1 MIFSPNKRSGSPSKQ
16 SGSANKQSGSAS
28 HAVIKPLLALI
39 FVLLLALVLLMYIAS
54 VDASLSYTGFLLD
67 HVYSSA
73 EIIERTIES
82 LLLGGLTLPQL
93 VGFDNITQPIIFA
106 DDAIH
111 HIAIIDS
118 EGVVLFENTKEG
130 YEISSLDSYG
140 MHISSE
146 GDAEYSSYRNADSFQ
161 VRVPLDGRF
170 DQPGTLLVTMPE
182 FVVSRFIT
190 RSLFIVGLFALLV
203 VIIYA
208 VCLFLLL
215 RRRQATT
222 IGVNLAY
229 NISVVVVAMFL
240 TVSLIS
246 IYSSGVQQKA
256 QSLANS
262 LSVRLGAIFDLDL
275 SMDDIAGIEEELTDY
290 KRLNPDIEFVSL
302 TKDDIVIVHTDPEQI
317 SEPYTKTPGTIE
329 YRKDIRADLGVAIS
343 VAIPRRIVF
352 RRLIR
357 NVKNFA
363 VLFFASA
370 FLSWLLLRILFS
382 VYPDINSELS
392 SAVLPRK
399 SRQSRVLLDLIFP
412 AFFLANF
419 VEGLHYSY
427 LPQFLS
433 QLALDA
439 GFPEG
444 RVGGVYAIFWAMYA
458 LVLIPAGRSARTLE
472 GIRRLLVTGFVLI
485 ATSMVL
491 IVFLQ
496 HFAWMYLIRSIAGLG
511 QGMVFI
517 AVQSYILQ
525 QSSDDQRTEGVS
537 IIVYGYNGGVI
548 SGTLIGALLVSSLG
562 VDRLLLISA
571 IIAVSMIWYSVS
583 VVGQSR
589 RRKVT
594 GEQDAGLHVPSAET
608 RQSLYTHGAGGGVSL
623 QGGFGRRLKL
633 LFTDFEFTKTIL
645 LVGLI
650 TKAVLAG
657 VAFLALP
664 HFLAKLNYRQEDIG
678 QLIMFYAAGVL
689 LVSRLVARYTD
700 RIGNTKRILFF
711 GSMSSA
717 VGLAI
722 IASAQAFTLSTG
734 SVVLQTTI
742 LVFGIL
748 ILGLAH
754 GFIHAP
760 IVTHIT
766 RAPVS
771 AVLGRTVVASI
782 YRFMER
788 IGHVLGPLIFGY
800 FLFQNQVQISAIYY
814 IALIVGVCG
823 MLFYFLP
830 SSSKDN
836 AF

>member
-1 MIFSPNKRSGSPSKQ
+1 MDNASNKKPFSGIR
-16 SGSANKQSGSAS
+16 
-28 HAVIKPLLALI
+28 AVAKPLLALI

-54 VDASLSYTGFLLD
+54 VDASLSYSGFLLD

-93 VGFDNITQPIIFA
+93 VGFDNITQPIISA
-106 DDAIH
+106 DDTIY
-111 HIAIIDS
+111 HIAIVDQENMI
-118 EGVVLFENTKEG
+118 LFENAKEG
-130 YEISSLDSYG
+130 YESALFDSYDPYAL
-140 MHISSE
+140 SSSSI
-146 GDAEYSSYRNADSFQ
+146 EYDSYRNDDSLQ
-161 VRVPLDGRF
+161 VRLPLDGRF
-170 DQPGTLLVTMPE
+170 DQPGTLLVTMPT
-182 FVVSRFIT
+182 FVVSQFIN
-190 RSLFIVGLFALLV
+190 RNLLFVGIFAFA
-203 VIIYA
+203 VIFAYA
-208 VCLFLLL
+208 LILLFLLNK
-215 RRRQATT
+215 RSATT
-222 IGVNLAY
+222 LGVNLVY
-229 NISVVVVAMFL
+229 NISFVAVAMFL
-240 TVSLIS
+240 TVSLIF
-246 IYSSGVQQKA
+246 IYSNGVQQKA

-262 LSVRLGAIFDLDL
+262 LSVRIGAIFDLGLTIDN
-275 SMDDIAGIEEELTDY
+275 IAGIEEEFIDY
-290 KRLNPDIEFVSL
+290 KQLNPDIEFVSL
-302 TKDDIVIVHTDPEQI
+302 TKDDIIIVHTDPERI
-317 SEPYTKTPGTIE
+317 SEVYARTPNTIE
-329 YRKDIRADLGVAIS
+329 YREDIRADLGVAIS

-357 NVKNFA
+357 NIKNFA

-382 VYPDINSELS
+382 IYPDIS
-392 SAVLPRK
+392 SDLASSVLPQSHELQR
-399 SRQSRVLLDLIFP
+399 SRALLDLIFP

-427 LPQFLS
+427 LPQFMS
-433 QLALDA
+433 QLAVEA
-439 GFPEG
+439 GFAEG
-444 RVGGVYAIFWAMYA
+444 RVGGVYALFWAMYA

-472 GIRRLLVTGFVLI
+472 GIRRLLVTGFIFISSSMLLLI
-485 ATSMVL
+485 
-491 IVFLQ
+491 FLQ
-496 HFAWMYLIRSIAGLG
+496 HFTWLYLIRSIAGLG

-525 QSSDDQRTEGVS
+525 QSNENQRTEGVS

-548 SGTLIGALLVSSLG
+548 SGTVIGALLVSSLG
-562 VDRLLLISA
+562 INPLLLISA
-571 IIAVSMIWYSVS
+571 IVAISMVWYSAS
-583 VVGQSR
+583 IVGQSR
-589 RRKVT
+589 RRKI
-594 GEQDAGLHVPSAET
+594 AGDEDIKLHAPSAET
-608 RQSLYTHGAGGGVSL
+608 RQTLYTYGSGGGLSL
-623 QGGFGRRLKL
+623 RQGFGRRLKL

-645 LVGLI
+645 LIGLI

-664 HFLAKLNYRQEDIG
+664 HFLAKLDYRQEDIG
-678 QLIMFYAAGVL
+678 QIIMFYAAGVL

-722 IASAQAFTLSTG
+722 IASAQSVALLTRLPAFQTITL
-734 SVVLQTTI
+734 I
-742 LVFGIL
+742 FGIL

-788 IGHVLGPLIFGY
+788 IGHILGPLIFGY
-800 FLFQNQVQISAIYY
+800 FLFQEQAQISAIYY
-814 IALIVGVCG
+814 IAIIVGVLG
-823 MLFYFLP
+823 LLFYFLP
-830 SSSKDN
+830 SSKKDN